1 MTDTRDQWAALV
13 AQKTAKPNKYGAVR
27 TVIDGIAFDSKRE
40 ANRYRE
46 LKLRELAGEIKNLE
60 LQPEYPLVVRHYAH
74 HDWATTIGRYRA
86 DFRYR
91 EGPQGLLVVEDVK
104 SKATRSEAYRLR
116 KKFVEA
122 QYGITIT
129 EV

>member
-1 MTDTRDQWAALV
+1 MRR
-13 AQKTAKPNKYGAVR
+13 PHKYGAKA
-27 TVIDGIAFDSKRE
+27 TVVDNIRFASKRE
-40 ANRYRE
+40 AARYAE
-46 LKLRELAGEIKNLE
+46 LKLLEKAGEISNLE
-60 LQPEYPLVVRHYAH
+60 LQPVYPLVVRDRVH
-74 HDWATTIGRYRA
+74 HSEATTIGKYTA

-104 SKATRSEAYRLR
+104 SSATKTTAYRLR

-122 QYGITIT
+122 QYGIEIR